1 MSKREPCHWSCIGK
15 PKGEHSSSCP
25 KSFRRPAKR
34 ALSPVMT
41 QSVNP
46 QRLNARQFFD
56 VWIGAV
62 QGVRCAV
69 GPSAYPVPV
78 CRAAVESVISWV
90 HGDSVGLRAA
100 AYFDAL
106 LLECRERRGL

>member
-1 MSKREPCHWSCIGK
+1 MKKRQNGPCTCGQRHADPSATCAPECLSLYPRQPVPGDEK
-15 PKGEHSSSCP
+15 PAAP
-25 KSFRRPAKR
+25 K
-34 ALSPVMT
+34 
-41 QSVNP
+41 
-46 QRLNARQFFD
+46 RLNARQFFD

-69 GPSAYPVPV
+69 GPKAFPVPV
-78 CRAAVESVISWV
+78 CRSAVESVISWV
-90 HGDSVGLRAA
+90 HGDSVGRRAA